1 MFSKRLVF
9 EWSCWESGLG
19 GIVIKKNSTQRKK
32 ESTDLYKPGFFTIV
46 LVKCDSCCNVLLC
59 QK

>member
-32 ESTDLYKPGFFTIV
+32 ESTDLYKPGF
-46 LVKCDSCCNVLLC
+46 LLLF
-59 QK
+59 

>member
-19 GIVIKKNSTQRKK
+19 GIVIKKIQLSEKK
-32 ESTDLYKPGFFTIV
+32 ESTDLYKPGF
-46 LVKCDSCCNVLLC
+46 LLFF
-59 QK
+59 